1 MTAKEYLLH
10 IRTLRR
16 RCESLENQ
24 LEELRSKAEGVKAIT
39 YDQDRVQTSP
49 ENRLEIIMIRIV
61 DLEHKYITTL
71 ANCHAAIQIR
81 EKQIAGLDN
90 QLFAEVLTLRYIDNR
105 TFDDIAAIIQQKY
118 PNKVYRND
126 YIRHVH
132 GWALKAFENKYKT
145 SLKKKRNDT

>member
-1 MTAKEYLLH
+1 MTAKEYLLQ

-24 LEELRSKAEGVKAIT
+24 LQELRTQAEGVKAIT
-39 YDQDRVQTSP
+39 YDKDRVQTSP
-49 ENRLEIIMIRIV
+49 DNRMEILMLRIV
-61 DLEHKYITTL
+61 DIESKYVKTL

-105 TFDDIAAIIQQKY
+105 SFDDMARIIQQKY
-118 PNKVYRND
+118 PGKVYRND

-132 GWALKAFENKYKT
+132 GWALKAFENKYKS
-145 SLKKKRNDT
+145 SLKKKSK

>member
-1 MTAKEYLLH
+1 MTAKEYLLQ

-24 LEELRSKAEGVKAIT
+24 LQELRTQAEGVKAIT
-39 YDQDRVQTSP
+39 YDKDRVQTSP
-49 ENRLEIIMIRIV
+49 ENRMEILMLRIV
-61 DLEHKYITTL
+61 DIESKYVKTL

-105 TFDDIAAIIQQKY
+105 SFDDMARIIQQKY
-118 PNKVYRND
+118 PGKVYRND

-132 GWALKAFENKYKT
+132 GWALKAFENKYKS
-145 SLKKKRNDT
+145 SLKKKSK

>member
-1 MTAKEYLLH
+1 MTAKEYLLQ

-24 LEELRSKAEGVKAIT
+24 LQELRAQAEGVKAIT
-39 YDQDRVQTSP
+39 YDKDRVQTSP
-49 ENRLEIIMIRIV
+49 ENRMEILMLRIV
-61 DLEHKYITTL
+61 DIENKYVKNL

-90 QLFAEVLTLRYIDNR
+90 QLFTEVLTLRYIDNR
-105 TFDDIAAIIQQKY
+105 SFDDMARIIQQKY
-118 PNKVYRND
+118 PGKVYRND

-132 GWALKAFENKYKT
+132 GWALKAFENKYKS
-145 SLKKKRNDT
+145 SLKKKSK

>member
-1 MTAKEYLLH
+1 MTAKEYLLQ

-24 LEELRSKAEGVKAIT
+24 LKELRTQAEGVKAIT
-39 YDQDRVQTSP
+39 YDTDRVQTTP
-49 ENRLEIIMIRIV
+49 QNQMEILMLKIV
-61 DLEHKYITTL
+61 AIEKKYIATL
-71 ANCHAAIQIR
+71 AKCHAAIQIR

-105 TFDDIAAIIQQKY
+105 TFDDIAAVIQQKY

-132 GWALKAFENKYKT
+132 GWALRAFEKQYHKQLNKFQK
-145 SLKKKRNDT
+145 